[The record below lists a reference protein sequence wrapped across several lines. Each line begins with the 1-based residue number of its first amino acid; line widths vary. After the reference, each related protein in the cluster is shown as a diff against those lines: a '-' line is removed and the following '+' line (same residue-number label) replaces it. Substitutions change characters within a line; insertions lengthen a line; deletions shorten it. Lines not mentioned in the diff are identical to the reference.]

1 MTPKQA
7 LTKANKLWGK
17 GKELYS
23 AGGHI
28 NKRAPYSFETKRTGY
43 ISVKHSYDVG
53 FVSNLLL
60 PMFHVKGTG
69 ESWEQAFADA
79 ERKAELD
86 RQSIAEARARVAAK
100 KAAALNG

>member
-7 LTKANKLWGK
+7 QTKANQLWGK
-17 GKELYS
+17 GKEYLS

-28 NKRAPYSFETKRTGY
+28 NKRRPYQKMESSIPQTEWRF
-43 ISVKHSYDVG
+43 DVG
-53 FVSNLLL
+53 YVSTIVI

-69 ESWEQAFADA
+69 ESWEAAFRDA

-86 RQSIAEARARVAAK
+86 KQRMDEARARVAAK
-100 KAAALNG
+100 KAAAVTV